1 MGRDDDG
8 QDCRAPEGDRT
19 MNEIVALLESLR
31 PILERWYLLVFAI
44 VLVTLLGIPARVL
57 VGALAS
63 LLRVPAVFARAEL
76 DPPLRRA
83 TPTAPYRLLR
93 NLRDYFR
100 PVLDRPARALGDA
113 TGALFFTARDAAQW
127 PVAAITGAIVGL
139 ISPLVD
145 QAATHAE
152 NGSERLGVQA
162 RSAAVALRGN
172 SERWA
177 GWRVIG
183 GVLFFIGLLLFLYAD
198 AALSIASHEKA
209 IGATVT
215 FLPEW
220 FREITVAYAIASFVG
235 ALMLGLV
242 FFDLIGMTHLGPWDD
257 LAPTPRKWLTWTALG
272 LAVSF
277 LLLSFFLALWRA
289 SIVVPDFIPADLANK
304 FEGVAL
310 TFPIPL
316 MLVATAL
323 IAWGAIAMPW
333 LAWIIVVGALAIVML
348 LAALVLR
355 AVSRALPPL
364 AVLLGGVLRLLG
376 VVGLVLLIGVVA
388 LAFGAYF
395 LLSVVAVAVVF
406 AAAFAGLVLWAVAWL
421 VAEAIVYVFR
431 LIAKVAD
438 ALELVLQRLI
448 DAVMYPGR
456 VLWNWLASFDRAR
469 AVHLQPIRAVDARP
483 LRLASGDQ
491 REIEEAAGR

>member
-1 MGRDDDG
+1 
-8 QDCRAPEGDRT
+8 

-31 PILERWYLLVFAI
+31 PILERWYLLLFAI
-44 VLVTLLGIPARVL
+44 ILVTLLGIPARIL
-57 VGALAS
+57 VSAVAA
-63 LLRVPAVFARAEL
+63 LLRVPAVFTRAEI

-100 PVLDRPARALGDA
+100 PVLDRPARNLQHAAVG
-113 TGALFFTARDAAQW
+113 LFLTARDAANW
-127 PVAAITGAIVGL
+127 PVTAITGAIVGL

-152 NGSERLGVQA
+152 NGSDRLGSQA
-162 RSAAVALRGN
+162 RSAAGALRGN

-183 GVLFFIGLLLFLYAD
+183 GFLFFAGLLLFLFAD

-209 IGATVT
+209 VGASVS

-257 LAPTPRKWLTWTALG
+257 LEPGRRRWLTRLALA
-272 LAVSF
+272 LAACF
-277 LLLSFFLALWRA
+277 LLLSLFLALWRA
-289 SIVVPDFIPADLANK
+289 SIIVPDFLPADLANK
-304 FEGVAL
+304 FEGIAL

-316 MLVATAL
+316 MLIATAL

-333 LAWIIVVGALAIVML
+333 LAWILAVGALALVML

-364 AVLLGGVLRLLG
+364 AVLLGGVLRVLG
-376 VVGLVLLIGVVA
+376 IAGIVALIGVLA
-388 LAFGAYF
+388 LASAAYF
-395 LLSVVAVAVVF
+395 AMSVVAVAVVF
-406 AAAFAGLVLWAVAWL
+406 VGAFAGLALWVAGWF
-421 VAEAIVYVFR
+421 VAEAIAYALR
-431 LIAKVAD
+431 LVARLGDAIAAVLVAI
-438 ALELVLQRLI
+438 I
-448 DAVMYPGR
+448 DAIMWPGR
-456 VLWNWLASFDRAR
+456 LVWNWFASFDRVR
-469 AVHLQPIRAVDARP
+469 AMHIQPIRSEPRP
-483 LRLASGDQ
+483 LRLAPG
-491 REIEEAAGR
+491 EPPALEEVAR

>member
-1 MGRDDDG
+1 
-8 QDCRAPEGDRT
+8 
-19 MNEIVALLESLR
+19 MNETVALLESLR
-31 PILERWYLLVFAI
+31 PILERWYLLLFAI
-44 VLVTLLGIPARVL
+44 VLVTLLGIPARML
-57 VGALAS
+57 VGAIATLV
-63 LLRVPAVFARAEL
+63 RVPAAFTRAEV

-100 PVLDRPARALGDA
+100 PVLDRPARNLSGAA
-113 TGALFFTARDAAQW
+113 AALFFTARDAANW

-152 NGSERLGVQA
+152 NGSDRLGSQA
-162 RSAAVALRGN
+162 RSAAGALRGN

-183 GVLFFIGLLLFLYAD
+183 GFLFFGGLLLFLFAD

-235 ALMLGLV
+235 ALVLGLV

-257 LAPTPRKWLTWTALG
+257 LAPTPRRWLTRTALA
-272 LAVSF
+272 LAVCF
-277 LLLSFFLALWRA
+277 LLLSLFLALWRA
-289 SIVVPDFIPADLANK
+289 SIIVTDFIPAELANK
-304 FEGVAL
+304 FEGIAL

-316 MLVATAL
+316 MLIATAL

-333 LAWIIVVGALAIVML
+333 LAWILVVGALAIVML
-348 LAALVLR
+348 LLALVLR

-364 AVLLGGVLRLLG
+364 AVLLGGILRVLG
-376 VVGLVLLIGVVA
+376 IAGLVVLIGVVA
-388 LAFGAYF
+388 VAAAFYF
-395 LLSVVAVAVVF
+395 AVSVVAVGVVVI
-406 AAAFAGLVLWAVAWL
+406 AAFAALLVWAAAWL
-421 VAEAIVYVFR
+421 VAGAICYAFR
-431 LIAKVAD
+431 LLAKLAG
-438 ALELVLQRLI
+438 ALGRLLHRST
-448 DAVMYPGR
+448 DTLMYPGR
-456 VLWNWLASFDRAR
+456 VVWNWIASFDRAR
-469 AVHLQPIRAVDARP
+469 AIHLQPIRPVETRA
-483 LRLASGDQ
+483 LRLAPGDQ
-491 REIEEAAGR
+491 APALEEVAR

>member
-1 MGRDDDG
+1 
-8 QDCRAPEGDRT
+8 
-19 MNEIVALLESLR
+19 MNEIVGLLEALR
-31 PILERWYLLVFAI
+31 PILERWYLLLFAI

-57 VGALAS
+57 VSSIAAV
-63 LLRVPAVFARAEL
+63 LRVPAQFSKAEL
-76 DPPLRRA
+76 DQPLRRA

-100 PVLDRPARALGDA
+100 PVLDRPARNLAFA
-113 TGALFFTARDAAQW
+113 AGALFETARDAPRW
-127 PVAAITGAIVGL
+127 PVGAITGAIVGL

-152 NGSERLGVQA
+152 NGSERLGAQA
-162 RSAAVALRGN
+162 HSSATALRGS

-183 GVLFFIGLLLFLYAD
+183 GFLFFAGLLLFLYAD

-209 IGATVT
+209 IGASVT

-257 LAPTPRKWLTWTALG
+257 LGDDRRRWLTRVALG
-272 LAVSF
+272 LAVAF
-277 LLLSFFLALWRA
+277 LALSLFLALWRA
-289 SIVVPDFIPADLANK
+289 SVIVPDFIPADLANK
-304 FEGVAL
+304 FEGIAL

-333 LAWIIVVGALAIVML
+333 LAWILAVGALALVIL
-348 LAALVLR
+348 LVALILR
-355 AVSRALPPL
+355 AVSRALVPL
-364 AVLLGGVLRLLG
+364 AVLLGGVLRVLG
-376 VVGLVLLIGVVA
+376 VVGLLLLITA
-388 LAFGAYF
+388 IAFAAGAYF
-395 LLSVVAVAVVF
+395 LLAVLAVGVVF
-406 AAAFAGLVLWAVAWL
+406 VAAFAGLLLWALGWL
-421 VAEAIVYVFR
+421 AVQAVVFGFR
-431 LIAKVAD
+431 LIARLAD
-438 ALELVLQRLI
+438 ALETVLQRLI
-448 DAVMYPGR
+448 DALMWPGR
-456 VLWNWLASFDRAR
+456 VMWNWIASFDRAR
-469 AVHLQPIRAVDARP
+469 AAHIQPIRTPEPR
-483 LRLASGDQ
+483 LRLASGERQ
-491 REIEEAAGR
+491 QLEEESAG

>member
-1 MGRDDDG
+1 
-8 QDCRAPEGDRT
+8 
-19 MNEIVALLESLR
+19 MNEIVALLEALR
-31 PILERWYLLVFAI
+31 PILERWYLLLFAI

-57 VGALAS
+57 VSSLAA
-63 LLRVPAVFARAEL
+63 LLRVPAAFARAEI

-83 TPTAPYRLLR
+83 QPTAPYRLLR

-100 PVLDRPARALGDA
+100 PVLDRPARSLAGA
-113 TGALFFTARDAAQW
+113 AAALFYTARDAASW

-152 NGSERLGVQA
+152 NGSDRLGAQA
-162 RSAAVALRGN
+162 RSAAVALRGD

-183 GVLFFIGLLLFLYAD
+183 GFLFFTGLLLFLFAD

-209 IGATVT
+209 IGASVT

-257 LAPTPRKWLTWTALG
+257 LAPTPRRWLTGIALG
-272 LAVSF
+272 LAVCF
-277 LLLSFFLALWRA
+277 LLLSLFLALWRA
-289 SIVVPDFIPADLANK
+289 SIIVTDFIPADLANK

-316 MLVATAL
+316 MLIATAL

-333 LAWIIVVGALAIVML
+333 LAWIVVVGVLAIVML
-348 LAALVLR
+348 LAGLVLR

-364 AVLLGGVLRLLG
+364 AVLLGGVLRVLG
-376 VVGLVLLIGVVA
+376 IAGLVLLVGAIA
-388 LAFGAYF
+388 LALGGYF

-406 AAAFAGLVLWAVAWL
+406 AAAFAGLLLWAAAWL

-431 LIAKVAD
+431 LLGKIAD

-456 VLWNWLASFDRAR
+456 VLWNWIASFDRAR
-469 AVHLQPIRAVDARP
+469 AIHLQPIRSVETRT
-483 LRLASGDQ
+483 LRLAPG
-491 REIEEAAGR
+491 EPTAIEEAASR

>member
-1 MGRDDDG
+1 
-8 QDCRAPEGDRT
+8 

-31 PILERWYLLVFAI
+31 PILERWYLLLFAI
-44 VLVTLLGIPARVL
+44 ILVTLLGIPARVL
-57 VGALAS
+57 VGALAA
-63 LLRVPAVFARAEL
+63 LLRVPAVFTRAEI

-100 PVLDRPARALGDA
+100 PVLDRPARALAGA
-113 TGALFFTARDAAQW
+113 AGALFFTARDAANW

-152 NGSERLGVQA
+152 NGSDRLGAQA
-162 RSAAVALRGN
+162 RSAAGALRGN
-172 SERWA
+172 SDRWA

-183 GVLFFIGLLLFLYAD
+183 GFLFFGGLLLFLFAD

-235 ALMLGLV
+235 ALVLGLV

-257 LAPTPRKWLTWTALG
+257 LAPTPRRWLTRTALA
-272 LAVSF
+272 LAVCF
-277 LLLSFFLALWRA
+277 LLLSLFLALWRA
-289 SIVVPDFIPADLANK
+289 SIIVTDFIPAELANK
-304 FEGVAL
+304 FEGIAL

-333 LAWIIVVGALAIVML
+333 LAWILVVGALAIVML
-348 LAALVLR
+348 LLALVLR

-364 AVLLGGVLRLLG
+364 AVLLGGILRVLG
-376 VVGLVLLIGVVA
+376 IAGLVLLIGVVA
-388 LAFGAYF
+388 VAAAFYF
-395 LLSVVAVAVVF
+395 AVSVVAVGVVF
-406 AAAFAGLVLWAVAWL
+406 ITAFAALLVWAAAWL
-421 VAEAIVYVFR
+421 VAEAIVYAFR
-431 LIAKVAD
+431 LLAKLAD

-448 DAVMYPGR
+448 DALMYPGR
-456 VLWNWLASFDRAR
+456 VLWNWIASFDRAR
-469 AVHLQPIRAVDARP
+469 AIHLQPIRPVETRA
-483 LRLASGDQ
+483 LRLAPGEQ
-491 REIEEAAGR
+491 PQALEEAAR

>member
-1 MGRDDDG
+1 
-8 QDCRAPEGDRT
+8 
-19 MNEIVALLESLR
+19 MNEIVSLLESLR
-31 PILERWYLLVFAI
+31 PILERWYLVLFAV
-44 VLVTLLGIPARVL
+44 VLVTLLGIPARWL
-57 VGALAS
+57 VSSLAA
-63 LLRVPAVFARAEL
+63 LLRVPAVFSRTEI

-100 PVLDRPARALGDA
+100 PVLDRPARALAGA
-113 TGALFFTARDAAQW
+113 AGALFFTARDAANW

-152 NGSERLGVQA
+152 NGSDRLGAQA
-162 RSAAVALRGN
+162 RSAAGALRGN

-183 GVLFFIGLLLFLYAD
+183 GFLFFGGLLLFLFAD

-235 ALMLGLV
+235 ALVLGLV

-257 LAPTPRKWLTWTALG
+257 LAPTPRRWLTRTALA
-272 LAVSF
+272 LAVCF
-277 LLLSFFLALWRA
+277 LLLSLFLALWRA
-289 SIVVPDFIPADLANK
+289 SIIVTDFIPAELANK
-304 FEGVAL
+304 FEGIAL

-333 LAWIIVVGALAIVML
+333 LAWILVVGALAIVML
-348 LAALVLR
+348 LLALVLR
-355 AVSRALPPL
+355 AVNRALPPL
-364 AVLLGGVLRLLG
+364 AVLLGGILRVLG
-376 VVGLVLLIGVVA
+376 IAGLVLLIGVVA
-388 LAFGAYF
+388 VAAAFYF
-395 LLSVVAVAVVF
+395 AVSVVAVGVVF
-406 AAAFAGLVLWAVAWL
+406 ITAFAALLVWAAAWL
-421 VAEAIVYVFR
+421 VAEAIVYAFR
-431 LIAKVAD
+431 LLAKLAD

-448 DAVMYPGR
+448 DALMYPGR
-456 VLWNWLASFDRAR
+456 VLWNWIASFDRAR
-469 AVHLQPIRAVDARP
+469 AIHLQPIRPVETRA
-483 LRLASGDQ
+483 LRLAPGEQ
-491 REIEEAAGR
+491 PQALEEAAR

>member
-1 MGRDDDG
+1 
-8 QDCRAPEGDRT
+8 
-19 MNEIVALLESLR
+19 MNDIVALLENLR
-31 PILERWYLLVFAI
+31 PILERWYLVLFAI
-44 VLVTLLGIPARVL
+44 VLVTLLGIPARIL
-57 VGALAS
+57 VSAVAA
-63 LLRVPAVFARAEL
+63 LLRVPAVFTRAEI

-83 TPTAPYRLLR
+83 TPTTPYRLLR

-100 PVLDRPARALGDA
+100 PVLDRPARNLQHAAVG
-113 TGALFFTARDAAQW
+113 LFMTARDAANW

-139 ISPLVD
+139 FSPLVD

-152 NGSERLGVQA
+152 NGSERLGAQA
-162 RSAAVALRGN
+162 RSAAGALRGN
-172 SERWA
+172 SDRWA

-183 GVLFFIGLLLFLYAD
+183 GFLFFGGLLLFLYAD

-209 IGATVT
+209 IGASVT

-257 LAPTPRKWLTWTALG
+257 LAPTPRRWLTRTALV
-272 LAVSF
+272 LAGCF
-277 LLLSFFLALWRA
+277 LLLSLFLAFWRA
-289 SIVVPDFIPADLANK
+289 SIVVTDFIPPELANK
-304 FEGVAL
+304 FEGIAL

-333 LAWIIVVGALAIVML
+333 LAWILVVGALAIVML

-364 AVLLGGVLRLLG
+364 AVLLGGVLRLVG
-376 VVGLVLLIGVVA
+376 IAGLVLLIGVVA
-388 LAFGAYF
+388 
-395 LLSVVAVAVVF
+395 V
-406 AAAFAGLVLWAVAWL
+406 AAAFYFVVSVLAVGVIFVGAFAALLLWAAVWL
-421 VAEAIVYVFR
+421 VAEAIVYAFR

-438 ALELVLQRLI
+438 ALELVLQRLV
-448 DAVMYPGR
+448 DALMYPGR
-456 VLWNWLASFDRAR
+456 VLWNWIASFDRAR
-469 AVHLQPIRAVDARP
+469 AIHLQPIRSVEPRP
-483 LRLASGDQ
+483 LRLAPGD
-491 REIEEAAGR
+491 EPPALEEAAR

>member
-1 MGRDDDG
+1 
-8 QDCRAPEGDRT
+8 

-31 PILERWYLLVFAI
+31 PILERWYLLLFAI
-44 VLVTLLGIPARVL
+44 VLVTLLGIPARIL
-57 VGALAS
+57 VSSLAA
-63 LLRVPAVFARAEL
+63 LLRVPAVFARAEI

-100 PVLDRPARALGDA
+100 PVLDRPARALAGA
-113 TGALFFTARDAAQW
+113 AGALFFTARDAANW

-139 ISPLVD
+139 VSPLVD

-152 NGSERLGVQA
+152 NGSDRLGAQA
-162 RSAAVALRGN
+162 RSAAGALRGN
-172 SERWA
+172 SDRWA

-183 GVLFFIGLLLFLYAD
+183 GFLFFGGLLLFLFAD

-235 ALMLGLV
+235 ALVLGLV

-257 LAPTPRKWLTWTALG
+257 LAPTPRRWLTRTALA
-272 LAVSF
+272 LAVCF
-277 LLLSFFLALWRA
+277 LLLSLFLALWRA
-289 SIVVPDFIPADLANK
+289 SIIVTDFIPAELANK
-304 FEGVAL
+304 FEGIAL

-333 LAWIIVVGALAIVML
+333 LAWILAVGALAIVML
-348 LAALVLR
+348 LLALVLR

-364 AVLLGGVLRLLG
+364 AVLLGGILRVLG
-376 VVGLVLLIGVVA
+376 IAGLVLLIGVVA
-388 LAFGAYF
+388 I
-395 LLSVVAVAVVF
+395 
-406 AAAFAGLVLWAVAWL
+406 AAAFYFVVSVVGVGVVFVVAFAALLAWAAVWL
-421 VAEAIVYVFR
+421 IAEAIVYTFR
-431 LIAKVAD
+431 LLAKIAD

-448 DAVMYPGR
+448 DALMYPGR
-456 VLWNWLASFDRAR
+456 VLWNWIASFDRAR
-469 AVHLQPIRAVDARP
+469 AIHLQPIRSVETRT
-483 LRLASGDQ
+483 LRLAPGEQ
-491 REIEEAAGR
+491 TQTLEEAAR

>member
-1 MGRDDDG
+1 
-8 QDCRAPEGDRT
+8 

-31 PILERWYLLVFAI
+31 PILERWYLLLFAI
-44 VLVTLLGIPARVL
+44 ILVTLLGIPARVL
-57 VGALAS
+57 VSALAA
-63 LLRVPAVFARAEL
+63 LLRVPAVFTRAEI

-100 PVLDRPARALGDA
+100 PVLDRPGRAL
-113 TGALFFTARDAAQW
+113 TGAAGGLFYTARNAANW

-139 ISPLVD
+139 FSPLVD

-152 NGSERLGVQA
+152 NGSERLGAQA
-162 RSAAVALRGN
+162 RSSAGALRGN
-172 SERWA
+172 SDRWA

-183 GVLFFIGLLLFLYAD
+183 GFLFFGGLLLFLFAD

-209 IGATVT
+209 IGASVT

-257 LAPTPRKWLTWTALG
+257 LAPAPRRWLTRTALA
-272 LAVSF
+272 LAACF
-277 LLLSFFLALWRA
+277 LLLSLFLALWRA
-289 SIVVPDFIPADLANK
+289 SIIVTDFIPPELANK
-304 FEGVAL
+304 FEGIAL

-333 LAWIIVVGALAIVML
+333 LAWILVVGALALVML
-348 LAALVLR
+348 VVALVLR

-364 AVLLGGVLRLLG
+364 AVLLGGILRVLG
-376 VVGLVLLIGVVA
+376 IAGLVLLIGVVA
-388 LAFGAYF
+388 LAAGIYF
-395 LLSVVAVAVVF
+395 VVSVVAVGVIFAGAF
-406 AAAFAGLVLWAVAWL
+406 AALLLWAAVWV
-421 VAEAIVYVFR
+421 VAEALVYAIRF
-431 LIAKVAD
+431 IAKIAD
-438 ALELVLQRLI
+438 ALELVLHRLI

-456 VLWNWLASFDRAR
+456 VLWNWIASFDRAR
-469 AVHLQPIRAVDARP
+469 AIHLQPIRSVEARG
-483 LRLASGDQ
+483 LRLAPGD
-491 REIEEAAGR
+491 EPPALEEAAR